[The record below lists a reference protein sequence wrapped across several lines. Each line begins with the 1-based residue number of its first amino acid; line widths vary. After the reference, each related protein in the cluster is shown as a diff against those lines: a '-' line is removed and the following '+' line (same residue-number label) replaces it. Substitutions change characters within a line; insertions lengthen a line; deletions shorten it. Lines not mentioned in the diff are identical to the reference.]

1 MYVSYLLEKQ
11 VCIMDQDMTLGQKVK
26 EARILNKLTQKELA
40 GDFITRN
47 MLSQI
52 ENDIATPSIKTIE
65 YIAAILKKPVSY
77 FIDHNIQKVPESEL
91 IEKIMSLY
99 ETEAYEESILELEQY
114 FSDHPKSVTK
124 RFLKNIYINCCLQ
137 AAKEA
142 KSNQDYQHMKTY
154 YEKML
159 VYETDLMF
167 YDDAILYNIYSE
179 LAEANARLDTVDLS
193 KSYDDKAANLV
204 TKMVAN
210 QIIQGMYISFVEG
223 KYDKVITKI
232 SSFDIKDL
240 DNHNKGRYFM
250 MIGSAYYYKESYK
263 EAIINLE
270 KAIPYY
276 RIGTYNSIITMIYE
290 DLSKCYSNLED
301 YKKAYEYLQKSK
313 STEEV
318 K

>member
-1 MYVSYLLEKQ
+1 MYPE
-11 VCIMDQDMTLGQKVK
+11 MTLGQKVK
-26 EARILNKLTQKELA
+26 EARIHRQLTQKELA

-65 YIAAILKKPVSY
+65 HIASILEKPVSY
-77 FIDHNIQKVPESEL
+77 FIDHNIQRVPESEL
-91 IEKIMSLY
+91 IEKIMALY
-99 ETEAYEESILELEQY
+99 EDEAFDDSIIQLEQY
-114 FSDHPKSVTK
+114 FEEHPKATSK
-124 RFLKNIYINCCLQ
+124 RFLRNIYMNCCLQ
-137 AAKEA
+137 AAKVA
-142 KSNQDYQHMKTY
+142 KTNQDFDNSKRY
-154 YEKML
+154 YEKIL
-159 VYETDLMF
+159 AYETDLMF

-179 LAEANARLDTVDLS
+179 LAEVNARIDTVDES
-193 KSYDDKAANLV
+193 KSYDVKATYLV
-204 TKMVAN
+204 NKMVAN
-210 QIIQGMYISFVEG
+210 QIIQGMYIAFVEG

-232 SSFDIKDL
+232 RSLDTKDL

-250 MIGSAYYYKESYK
+250 MIGSAYYYKESF
-263 EAIINLE
+263 EMAIKYLE

-276 RIGTYNSIITMIYE
+276 RSGTYNSIITMIYE

-313 STEEV
+313 RTEVV